1 VLGVLR
7 WLLPA
12 VLPALLFLFLIWRT
26 DRNREPLGVVL
37 GTFAFSAL
45 TGAGAFFVEHKA
57 AAWTGLAVQADV
69 AGDAGALLFLFAVVA
84 PLRETAKVVAVWP
97 AFRSAY
103 FDEPYDGVVY
113 ASAAALGFAGV
124 ENVVLL
130 RAHPEGAVWLARALL
145 ALPAHVFFASAW
157 GWALGRAKQS
167 HVPDSRFPYLWLL
180 ATLAHAAYIHF
191 VEGRG
196 PTALL
201 VVLPMLLVMGL
212 FAVLAARD
220 LRRRGDERPT
230 GADRL
235 SRLSVDLLSKP
246 PSLDDVRAVLRRER
260 PVALRW
266 VLFGAFVTSG
276 AMILGV
282 AAAVGMGAAVH
293 VDFSVV
299 DEQDVS
305 TAAPVALLG
314 SGLLAAF
321 PLAGW
326 LIARASGLPS
336 LLEPALATA
345 LAIIFALVLLGLAS
359 PVSLVFAIALSPI
372 AWGLACLGAWIGR
385 PAS

>member
-1 VLGVLR
+1 VVGVLR

-12 VLPALLFLFLIWRT
+12 VLPALLFLLLVWRT
-26 DRNREPLGVVL
+26 DRNREPLSIVL
-37 GTFAFSAL
+37 GTFCFAAL
-45 TGAGAFFVEHKA
+45 TGAGAFFLEHEA
-57 AAWTGLAVQADV
+57 AKWTGLAVQADV
-69 AGDAGALLFLFAVVA
+69 AGDAGALIFLFAVVA
-84 PLRETAKVVAVWP
+84 PLRETAKVIAVWP
-97 AFRSAY
+97 AFRSAH

-113 ASAAALGFAGV
+113 ASAAALGFAVV

-130 RAHPEGAVWLARALL
+130 RAHPEGAVWIARALL
-145 ALPAHVFFASAW
+145 ALPAHVFFAAAW

-167 HVPDSRFPYLWLL
+167 HVPDSRFPYLWLT
-180 ATLAHAAYIHF
+180 ATLAHATYIHF

-201 VVLPMLLVMGL
+201 AVGPMLLVMGL

-220 LRRRGDERPT
+220 LRRRGDVRPT
-230 GADRL
+230 QDRL
-235 SRLSVDLLSKP
+235 SRLSVDLLSRP
-246 PSLDDVRAVLRRER
+246 PGLDDVRAVLRRER
-260 PVALRW
+260 PIALRW
-266 VLFGAFVTSG
+266 VFFGAFVTSG
-276 AMILGV
+276 AMLLGV
-282 AAAVGMGAAVH
+282 AAAVGLGAAVH

-314 SGLLAAF
+314 SGLLASF

-345 LAIIFALVLLGLAS
+345 VAIVFALVLLGLAS
-359 PVSLVFAIALSPI
+359 PLSLVFAIALSPI